1 MTKDQND
8 MQEPV
13 PNRWQVLRDTV
24 AFQFKLLMDGARD
37 VLLSPISI
45 GAAILG
51 LIFSP
56 DNPGIYFNRLMKF
69 GRKTDAWINLFG
81 ASHYDPNSETRD
93 SNDIDSN
100 DIDGK
105 DIDSK
110 DIDSKDKA
118 RNTKKNVS
126 SDAYVKKLENLLIAE
141 YNKGGSDQG
150 LERRYRYPAGEITER
165 SVNLVSIQILNNRI
179 RWSSASNH

>member
-13 PNRWQVLRDTV
+13 PNRWQVLRDTI

-45 GAAILG
+45 GAAIFG

-56 DNPGIYFNRLMKF
+56 DNPGVYFNRLIKF

-93 SNDIDSN
+93 SNDID
-100 DIDGK
+100 G
-105 DIDSK
+105 K

-118 RNTKKNVS
+118 RNTKKDIS

-141 YNKGGSDQG
+141 YNKGGLIKDLKEGTDTLLEKLRKDQ
-150 LERRYRYPAGEITER
+150 
-165 SVNLVSIQILNNRI
+165 
-179 RWSSASNH
+179 

>member
-8 MQEPV
+8 MQDPV
-13 PNRWQVLRDTV
+13 PNRWQVLRDTI

-45 GAAILG
+45 GAAIFG
-51 LIFSP
+51 LIFSL
-56 DNPGIYFNRLMKF
+56 DNTGIYFNRLMKF

-81 ASHYDPNSETRD
+81 ESHYDPNSETRD
-93 SNDIDSN
+93 RN
-100 DIDGK
+100 
-105 DIDSK
+105 

-118 RNTKKNVS
+118 RNTKKDVS

-141 YNKGGSDQG
+141 YNKGGLIAGLKEGTDTLLEKLRRDQ
-150 LERRYRYPAGEITER
+150 
-165 SVNLVSIQILNNRI
+165 
-179 RWSSASNH
+179 

>member
-1 MTKDQND
+1 MTKDQNN

-13 PNRWQVLRDTV
+13 PNRWQVLRDTI

-45 GAAILG
+45 GAAIFG

-56 DNPGIYFNRLMKF
+56 DNPGVYFNRLIKF

-93 SNDIDSN
+93 SNDIDS
-100 DIDGK
+100 
-105 DIDSK
+105 
-110 DIDSKDKA
+110 KDKA
-118 RNTKKNVS
+118 RNTKKDIS

-141 YNKGGSDQG
+141 YNKGG
-150 LERRYRYPAGEITER
+150 
-165 SVNLVSIQILNNRI
+165 
-179 RWSSASNH
+179 

>member
-1 MTKDQND
+1 MTKDQNN

-13 PNRWQVLRDTV
+13 PNRWQVLRDTI

-93 SNDIDSN
+93 SNDIDS
-100 DIDGK
+100 
-105 DIDSK
+105 
-110 DIDSKDKA
+110 KDKA
-118 RNTKKNVS
+118 RNTKKDIS

-141 YNKGGSDQG
+141 YNKGGLIKDLKEGTDTLLEKLRKDQ
-150 LERRYRYPAGEITER
+150 
-165 SVNLVSIQILNNRI
+165 
-179 RWSSASNH
+179 

>member
-100 DIDGK
+100 DID
-105 DIDSK
+105 
-110 DIDSKDKA
+110 SKDKA

-141 YNKGGSDQG
+141 YNKGGLIKDLKEGTDTLLEKLRKDQ
-150 LERRYRYPAGEITER
+150 
-165 SVNLVSIQILNNRI
+165 
-179 RWSSASNH
+179 

>member
-93 SNDIDSN
+93 SNDID
-100 DIDGK
+100 GK

-110 DIDSKDKA
+110 DKD

-141 YNKGGSDQG
+141 YNKGGLIKDLKEGTDTLLEKLRKDQ
-150 LERRYRYPAGEITER
+150 
-165 SVNLVSIQILNNRI
+165 
-179 RWSSASNH
+179 

>member
-93 SNDIDSN
+93 SNDIDSD

-118 RNTKKNVS
+118 RNTKKMS
-126 SDAYVKKLENLLIAE
+126 PPMLM
-141 YNKGGSDQG
+141 
-150 LERRYRYPAGEITER
+150 
-165 SVNLVSIQILNNRI
+165 
-179 RWSSASNH
+179 

>member
-1 MTKDQND
+1 MTKDQNN

-13 PNRWQVLRDTV
+13 PNRWQVLRDTI

-45 GAAILG
+45 GAAIFG

-56 DNPGIYFNRLMKF
+56 DNPGVYFNRLIKF

-100 DIDGK
+100 DID
-105 DIDSK
+105 
-110 DIDSKDKA
+110 SKDKA
-118 RNTKKNVS
+118 RNTKKDIS

-141 YNKGGSDQG
+141 YNKGGLIKDLKEGTDTLLEKLRKDQ
-150 LERRYRYPAGEITER
+150 
-165 SVNLVSIQILNNRI
+165 
-179 RWSSASNH
+179 

>member
-105 DIDSK
+105 DKDGK

-141 YNKGGSDQG
+141 YNKGGLIAGLKEGTDTLLEKLRRDQ
-150 LERRYRYPAGEITER
+150 
-165 SVNLVSIQILNNRI
+165 
-179 RWSSASNH
+179 

>member
-93 SNDIDSN
+93 RNDIDRN
-100 DIDGK
+100 
-105 DIDSK
+105 

-118 RNTKKNVS
+118 RNTKKDVS
-126 SDAYVKKLENLLIAE
+126 SNAYVKKLENLLIAE
-141 YNKGGSDQG
+141 YNKGGLIKDLKEGTDTLLEKLRKDQ
-150 LERRYRYPAGEITER
+150 
-165 SVNLVSIQILNNRI
+165 
-179 RWSSASNH
+179 

>member
-1 MTKDQND
+1 MTKDQNN

-13 PNRWQVLRDTV
+13 PNRWQVLRDTI

-45 GAAILG
+45 GAAIFG

-56 DNPGIYFNRLMKF
+56 DNPGVYFNRLIKF

-93 SNDIDSN
+93 SNDIDS
-100 DIDGK
+100 
-105 DIDSK
+105 
-110 DIDSKDKA
+110 KDKA
-118 RNTKKNVS
+118 RNTKKDIS

-141 YNKGGSDQG
+141 YNKGGLIKDLIEGTDTLLEKLRKDQ
-150 LERRYRYPAGEITER
+150 
-165 SVNLVSIQILNNRI
+165 
-179 RWSSASNH
+179 

>member
-93 SNDIDSN
+93 SNDID
-100 DIDGK
+100 G
-105 DIDSK
+105 K

-141 YNKGGSDQG
+141 YNKGGLIKDLKEGTDTLLEKLRKDQ
-150 LERRYRYPAGEITER
+150 
-165 SVNLVSIQILNNRI
+165 
-179 RWSSASNH
+179 

>member
-1 MTKDQND
+1 MTKDQNN

-13 PNRWQVLRDTV
+13 PNRWQVLRDTI

-37 VLLSPISI
+37 VLLFPISI
-45 GAAILG
+45 GAAIFG

-56 DNPGIYFNRLMKF
+56 DNPGVYFNRLIKF

-93 SNDIDSN
+93 SNDIDS
-100 DIDGK
+100 
-105 DIDSK
+105 
-110 DIDSKDKA
+110 KDKA
-118 RNTKKNVS
+118 RNTKKDIS

-141 YNKGGSDQG
+141 YNKGGLIKDLKEGTDTLLEKLRKDQ
-150 LERRYRYPAGEITER
+150 
-165 SVNLVSIQILNNRI
+165 
-179 RWSSASNH
+179 

>member
-93 SNDIDSN
+93 SNDID
-100 DIDGK
+100 GK
-105 DIDSK
+105 G
-110 DIDSKDKA
+110 IDSKDKA

-141 YNKGGSDQG
+141 YNKGGLIKDLKEGTDTLLEKLRKDQ
-150 LERRYRYPAGEITER
+150 
-165 SVNLVSIQILNNRI
+165 
-179 RWSSASNH
+179 

>member
-1 MTKDQND
+1 MTKDQNN

-13 PNRWQVLRDTV
+13 PNRWQVLRDTI

-45 GAAILG
+45 GAAIFG

-56 DNPGIYFNRLMKF
+56 DNPGVYFNRLIKF

-93 SNDIDSN
+93 SNDIDS
-100 DIDGK
+100 
-105 DIDSK
+105 
-110 DIDSKDKA
+110 KDKA
-118 RNTKKNVS
+118 RNTKKDIS

-141 YNKGGSDQG
+141 YNKGGLIKDLKEGTDTLLEKLRKDQ
-150 LERRYRYPAGEITER
+150 
-165 SVNLVSIQILNNRI
+165 
-179 RWSSASNH
+179 

>member
-1 MTKDQND
+1 MTKDQNN

-13 PNRWQVLRDTV
+13 PNRWQVLRDTI

-45 GAAILG
+45 GAAIFG

-56 DNPGIYFNRLMKF
+56 DNPGVYFNRLIKF

-93 SNDIDSN
+93 SN
-100 DIDGK
+100 G
-105 DIDSK
+105 
-110 DIDSKDKA
+110 IDSKDKA
-118 RNTKKNVS
+118 RNTKKDIS

-141 YNKGGSDQG
+141 YNKGGLIKDLKEGTDTLLEKLRKDQ
-150 LERRYRYPAGEITER
+150 
-165 SVNLVSIQILNNRI
+165 
-179 RWSSASNH
+179 

>member
-105 DIDSK
+105 DIDGKDIDGK

-141 YNKGGSDQG
+141 YNKGGLIKDLKEGTDTLLEKLRKDQ
-150 LERRYRYPAGEITER
+150 
-165 SVNLVSIQILNNRI
+165 
-179 RWSSASNH
+179 

>member
-1 MTKDQND
+1 MTKDQNN

-13 PNRWQVLRDTV
+13 PNRWQVLRDTI

-45 GAAILG
+45 GAAIFG

-56 DNPGIYFNRLMKF
+56 DNPGVYFIRLIKF

-93 SNDIDSN
+93 SNDIDS
-100 DIDGK
+100 
-105 DIDSK
+105 
-110 DIDSKDKA
+110 KDKA
-118 RNTKKNVS
+118 RNTKKDIS

-141 YNKGGSDQG
+141 YNKGGLIQDLKEG
-150 LERRYRYPAGEITER
+150 TDTLLEKLRK
-165 SVNLVSIQILNNRI
+165 NWRI
-179 RWSSASNH
+179 WSRIKF